1 MLVWDDLYGRLYS
14 FIWFQHIAHLEKN
27 IAGLNASK
35 IKCKEWLHEESSKT
49 EELDRQK

>member
-1 MLVWDDLYGRLYS
+1 MICMA
-14 FIWFQHIAHLEKN
+14 FIWFQHISQLEKN

-35 IKCKEWLHEESSKT
+35 IKSKDWLHEESSKT